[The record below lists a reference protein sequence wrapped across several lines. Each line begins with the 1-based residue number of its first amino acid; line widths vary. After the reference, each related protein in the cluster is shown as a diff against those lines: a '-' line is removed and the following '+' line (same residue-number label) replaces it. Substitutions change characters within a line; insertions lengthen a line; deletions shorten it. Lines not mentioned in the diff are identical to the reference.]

1 MTCQVVAF
9 GLNHQ
14 SAPVSLR
21 ERLAFPAEIVSASLS
36 ELRQVMG
43 RLAPEQALVSTCNRT
58 ELYMASNDPGQAR
71 QQALNW
77 LAARSQVGHDDLLHH
92 LYQHEEPAAVRHVF
106 RVASGLDS
114 MVLGEPQIL
123 GQLKEAARQAQ
134 EAG

>member
-43 RLAPEQALVSTCNRT
+43 RLA
-58 ELYMASNDPGQAR
+58 
-71 QQALNW
+71 
-77 LAARSQVGHDDLLHH
+77 
-92 LYQHEEPAAVRHVF
+92 
-106 RVASGLDS
+106 
-114 MVLGEPQIL
+114 
-123 GQLKEAARQAQ
+123 
-134 EAG
+134 